1 MGTSDRGAE
10 TETIDYNLRKRYNPV
25 KNSINLAIRAT
36 IRKKIRKTACESQ

>member
-25 KNSINLAIRAT
+25 KNSINRNQET
-36 IRKKIRKTACESQ
+36 GKIRKTAFESQ